1 MDDFFIDLNDAAQ
14 GVGVGVVSES
24 SMSGFASKK
33 IELFKETEGERKAR
47 LDEIVT
53 LEKVK
58 VEEAREH
65 RKMMLDIERERL
77 ALDKQRLHMEAEKKE
92 KEEDERIL
100 AINLDQCLPMQRM
113 YYQALQEDIIQKL
126 MSQHRGPTH

>member
-1 MDDFFIDLNDAAQ
+1 MGRDTSKQAKKKAASASSEYVSKMHDLSVQ
-14 GVGVGVVSES
+14 
-24 SMSGFASKK
+24 K

-65 RKMMLDIERERL
+65 RKKMLDIEKERL
-77 ALDKQRLHMEAEKKE
+77 ALDKQQLHMEAEKEE
-92 KEEDERIL
+92 KKEDERIL
-100 AINLDQCLPMQRM
+100 AINLDQCVPMQRM

-126 MSQHRGPTH
+126 MSQRRGPTQ